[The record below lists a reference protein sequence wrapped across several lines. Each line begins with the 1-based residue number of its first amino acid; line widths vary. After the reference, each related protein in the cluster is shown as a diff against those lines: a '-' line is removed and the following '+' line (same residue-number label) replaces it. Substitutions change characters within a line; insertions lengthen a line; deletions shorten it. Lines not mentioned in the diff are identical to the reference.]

1 MATIT
6 TSFATLTTGANFS
19 PGGTVSVSNFINTFN
34 DILIHVSGSE
44 LNITSDN
51 LTSERT
57 LSPSGH
63 TAWRITNFGPA
74 ANVTLS
80 RYRGGF
86 SQDFSLLADSLTY
99 VRGGAPGTYQLSGD
113 TSNTIPKATNLQTPP
128 NRIRDFVTTD
138 SYNIVGSNFDDTL
151 TGADAEDTLFGG
163 DGNDSLSGNSGTDTL
178 HGDNGDD
185 TLLGGSGN
193 DSLDGDA
200 GNDSLDGGSLDDT
213 LFGRAGNDTL
223 LGGSEADT
231 LLGGSEAD
239 SLDGG
244 SGTDSLDGGSGTDSL
259 DGGSLNDTLF
269 GGSDNDTL
277 FGDSE
282 DDSLL
287 GGDGNDS
294 LLGGSENDTL
304 IGGDGNDTLTGGSGV
319 DRFVYNNS
327 NEGPDN
333 ITDFGVGGAEAIVL
347 SSGGFGGLTTIG
359 STLTPS
365 LFSATEN
372 GTAKIIYSGGVLSF
386 DQDLSNPGGL
396 VTIANIAGLGA
407 ATLGAGNIQVIA

>member
-86 SQDFSLLADSLTY
+86 SKDFSLLADSFTF

-113 TSNTIPKATNLQTPP
+113 TDNTIPKATNPLTP
-128 NRIRDFVTTD
+128 NRIRDFSTGD
-138 SYNIVGSNFDDTL
+138 SYNIVGSNFNDTL
-151 TGADAEDTLFGG
+151 TGGGVADTLFGG
-163 DGNDSLSGNSGTDTL
+163 DGNDSLSGSGGTDTL

-185 TLLGGSGN
+185 TLNGGSGN

-200 GNDSLDGGSLDDT
+200 GNDSLDGG
-213 LFGRAGNDTL
+213 A
-223 LGGSEADT
+223 
-231 LLGGSEAD
+231 
-239 SLDGG
+239 
-244 SGTDSLDGGSGTDSL
+244 GTDSLLGRSGNDSL
-259 DGGSLNDTLF
+259 DGGSLNDTLD
-269 GGSDNDTL
+269 GGSDNDTLFGNSEDDSLLGGSGNDSLDGGSDNDTLIGGDGNDTL

-282 DDSLL
+282 DDSL
-287 GGDGNDS
+287 
-294 LLGGSENDTL
+294 
-304 IGGDGNDTLTGGSGV
+304 IGGDGNDTLTGGLGS
-319 DRFVYNNS
+319 DQFVYNNS
-327 NEGPDN
+327 NEGPDS
-333 ITDFGVGGAEAIVL
+333 ITDFGVGGFADAIVL
-347 SSGGFGGLTTIG
+347 SSGGFAGLTTIG
-359 STLTPS
+359 GTLTPS
-365 LFSATEN
+365 LFGTAEG

-386 DQDLSNPGGL
+386 DQDLSNIGGL
-396 VTIANIAGLGA
+396 VTIA
-407 ATLGAGNIQVIA
+407 TLTGSPILNAGNIQVIA

>member
-6 TSFATLTTGANFS
+6 TSFVTLTGPTGANFS
-19 PGGTVSVSNFINTFN
+19 PLTTTSVAAFLNTFN

-57 LSPSGH
+57 LSPSGL
-63 TAWRITNFGPA
+63 TAWRITNAGA
-74 ANVTLS
+74 ATNVTLS

-86 SQDFSLLADSLTY
+86 SNSFFLLADSFTF

-113 TSNTIPKATNLQTPP
+113 TDNTIPKATNPLTP
-128 NRIRDFVTTD
+128 NRIRDFSTTD
-138 SYNIVGSNFDDTL
+138 SYNIVGSDFNDTL
-151 TGADAEDTLFGG
+151 TGGGAADTLFGG
-163 DGNDSLSGNSGTDTL
+163 DGNDSLTGNAGADTL

-185 TLLGGSGN
+185 TLNGGSGN

-200 GNDSLDGGSLDDT
+200 GNDSLDGG
-213 LFGRAGNDTL
+213 A
-223 LGGSEADT
+223 
-231 LLGGSEAD
+231 
-239 SLDGG
+239 
-244 SGTDSLDGGSGTDSL
+244 GTDSLLGRSGNDSL
-259 DGGSLNDTLF
+259 DGGSLNDTLD

-277 FGDSE
+277 FGNSE
-282 DDSLL
+282 DDSLLGGSGNDSLDGGSDNDTLL

-294 LLGGSENDTL
+294 LFGDTEDDSL
-304 IGGDGNDTLTGGSGV
+304 IGGDGNDTLTGGGGS
-319 DRFVYNNS
+319 DQFVYNNS
-327 NEGPDN
+327 NEGPDS
-333 ITDFGVGGAEAIVL
+333 ITDFGVGGADAIVL

-359 STLTPS
+359 GTLDTS

-386 DQDLSNPGGL
+386 DQDLSNPGSL
-396 VTIANIAGLGA
+396 VTIANIAGPSA
-407 ATLGAGNIQVIA
+407 ATLGASNIQVIA

>member
-6 TSFATLTTGANFS
+6 TSFATLITGANFS
-19 PGGTVSVSNFINTFN
+19 PGGTVSVRNFINTFN
-34 DILIHVSGSE
+34 DILIHVSGPE
-44 LNITSDN
+44 LNINSDN

-86 SQDFSLLADSLTY
+86 SKDFSLLADSFTY

-113 TSNTIPKATNLQTPP
+113 TNNTIPKATNPLNP
-128 NRIRDFVTTD
+128 NGIRNFVTTD
-138 SYNIVGSNFDDTL
+138 SYNIVGSNFNDTL
-151 TGADAEDTLFGG
+151 TGGSVADTLFGG
-163 DGNDSLSGNSGTDTL
+163 DGNDILTGNSGTDTL
-178 HGDNGDD
+178 HGDNGND

-200 GNDSLDGGSLDDT
+200 GDDSLDGGSLNDT

-223 LGGSEADT
+223 LGNSEA
-231 LLGGSEAD
+231 
-239 SLDGG
+239 
-244 SGTDSLDGGSGTDSL
+244 DSLDGGSGTDSL

-277 FGDSE
+277 FGGSE
-282 DDSLL
+282 NDTLI

-294 LLGGSENDTL
+294 LDGDTEDDNL
-304 IGGDGNDTLTGGSGV
+304 IGGDGNDTLTGGSGS
-319 DRFVYNNS
+319 DQFVYNNS
-327 NEGPDN
+327 NEGPDS
-333 ITDFGVGGAEAIVL
+333 ITDFGVGGADAIVL

-359 STLTPS
+359 GTLTPS

-386 DQDLSNPGGL
+386 DQDLSNPGSL
-396 VTIANIAGLGA
+396 VTIA
-407 ATLGAGNIQVIA
+407 TLTGSPILNAGNIQVIA